1 MSTPELA
8 PGRTPPAEPPELSAI
23 LPCHEEAEN
32 LADALGA
39 VLAGAETA
47 GVRALEVVLVCT
59 DRARD
64 GTPALARALALGDA
78 RVRVISQGRAPA
90 GYGGAVRLGL
100 AAARAPWV
108 LLCDA
113 DGQLDPLELPRLWAL
128 RGAGT
133 AVFGVRTPRRDSGA
147 RRLAARAYRAAAT
160 LALAGIAV
168 PGDPDC
174 ALKLL
179 PRAPLAAARL
189 RATSGAVNLELVA
202 ALARRGV
209 GWVEVPVT
217 HRPRRAGTPRFEL
230 RRGPF
235 AGMPRPSAALE
246 VLGDVVHLAGRR
258 LVARACGHA

>member
-1 MSTPELA
+1 MSTPERA
-8 PGRTPPAEPPELSAI
+8 PDPAPPAEPPELSAV

-32 LADALGA
+32 LADTLDA
-39 VLAGAETA
+39 VLAGAAAA
-47 GVRALEVVLVCT
+47 GVRTLEVVLVCT

-64 GTPALARALALGDA
+64 GTPALARARAARDP
-78 RVRVISQGRAPA
+78 RVRVVTQGRVPA

-113 DGQLDPLELPRLWAL
+113 DGQLDPRELPRLWSL
-128 RGAGT
+128 HGSQT

-160 LALAGIAV
+160 LALAGLAV
-168 PGDPDC
+168 PVDPDC

-179 PRAPLAAARL
+179 PRAPLVAARL

-230 RRGPF
+230 ERGPF
-235 AGMPRPSAALE
+235 AGLPRPSAALE
-246 VLGDVVHLAGRR
+246 LLGDVVRLAGRR
-258 LVARACGHA
+258 LVARARGHA